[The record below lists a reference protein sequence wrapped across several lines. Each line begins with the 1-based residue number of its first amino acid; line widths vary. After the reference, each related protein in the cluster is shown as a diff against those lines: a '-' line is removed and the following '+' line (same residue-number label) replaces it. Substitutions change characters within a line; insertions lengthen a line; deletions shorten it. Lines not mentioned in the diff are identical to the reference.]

1 MKDESDDIQ
10 IERPGSFWSRVYIA
24 VVITTVVVI
33 ATLYG
38 FMKYF
43 SN

>member
-10 IERPGSFWSRVYIA
+10 IERPDSFWSRVYIA